1 LHPSKAVRCFDDQT
15 GSAAGPRNVQVWLA
29 VVSERDPAGAADWLS
44 PAERDRLEQTP
55 NRSLR
60 RQRLAGYALRRRAL
74 GRWLGVEPGAV
85 PLRMAR
91 DGQVQVDTPGA
102 APVTVS
108 LSHTEGLVAVAL
120 APGGRVGI
128 DVERVRR
135 RRDEAA
141 TASRFFHPDEA
152 RAIRDAPP
160 ERRPALLLDMWV
172 RKESFAK
179 ASGRDLFEVLPR
191 RVGDQLGDQLSNQ
204 LSNQLGD
211 QLSNS
216 DRWRIVA
223 LELPGQLSDGTLGA
237 RYAGALALELP
248 RHQRAWAID
257 TMVEL

>member
-152 RAIRDAPP
+152 RAIRNAPP

-191 RVGDQLGDQLSNQ
+191 RVGDQLGDP
-204 LSNQLGD
+204 
-211 QLSNS
+211 SNS

-248 RHQRAWAID
+248 RPQRAWAID

>member
-1 LHPSKAVRCFDDQT
+1 VRCFDDQT
-15 GSAAGPRNVQVWLA
+15 DSAAGLLSVQVWLA
-29 VVSERDPAGAADWLS
+29 VVSERDQAGAATWLS
-44 PAERDRLEQTP
+44 PVERDRLEQTP
-55 NRSLR
+55 NLSLR
-60 RQRLAGYALRRRAL
+60 RQRLAAYALRRRAL
-74 GRWLGVEPGAV
+74 GRWLGLEPGAV

-91 DGQVQVDTPGA
+91 DGQVQVDVRVDTPGA

-135 RRDEAA
+135 RRDETA
-141 TASRFFHPDEA
+141 TANRCFHPDEA
-152 RAIRDAPP
+152 SAIRDAPP

-191 RVGDQLGDQLSNQ
+191 RVGDPGEGD
-204 LSNQLGD
+204 GD
-211 QLSNS
+211 GDS

-223 LELPGQLSDGTLGA
+223 LELPRQLSDGTLGA

>member
-1 LHPSKAVRCFDDQT
+1 MRCFDDQT
-15 GSAAGPRNVQVWLA
+15 GSAAGLLSVQVWLA
-29 VVSERDPAGAADWLS
+29 VVSERGQAGAATWLS
-44 PAERDRLEQTP
+44 PVERDRLEQTP

-74 GRWLGVEPGAV
+74 GRWLGLEPGAV

-91 DGQVQVDTPGA
+91 DGQVQVDVQVDTPCA

-135 RRDEAA
+135 RRDETA
-141 TASRFFHPDEA
+141 TASRFHPDEA

-191 RVGDQLGDQLSNQ
+191 RVGDLGDQ
-204 LSNQLGD
+204 GD
-211 QLSNS
+211 QGDQGDG